1 MGTSAVRSFS
11 DPDDFYGSVRA
22 GDVAGLV
29 LGRGEFRA
37 EITRIDLGSIWM
49 QRFRESAPRTL
60 RSAAH
65 SSRSVILFRTPEGDA
80 AFRHRGIDFDDDMIM
95 FLGAGAVD
103 HQISAGPIGLGTMS
117 LSPGDLARFGP
128 LLAERDLAAPRTTTT
143 LRPQPGTLARLRF
156 LHAAAARLAWTDP
169 ARLEHPKVGKA
180 LEDLFI
186 VAMVG
191 CLGHAEPGRS
201 SRAGERRATLVR
213 RMDEHLAAHDDFPI
227 YITDLCQALGVTERS
242 LERACHDH
250 LGMGPKRYLW
260 LRRLHLA
267 RRALLTHDPSRTSV
281 SKVALEHGFWE
292 LGRFAVR
299 YRQIFGEPPSTT
311 LRSPRAKRTG

>member
-143 LRPQPGTLARLRF
+143 LRPQPGIRAPAL
-156 LHAAAARLAWTDP
+156 P
-169 ARLEHPKVGKA
+169 ARG
-180 LEDLFI
+180 
-186 VAMVG
+186 
-191 CLGHAEPGRS
+191 
-201 SRAGERRATLVR
+201 RRATCLDGSREVGAPKSRQGARGFVDR
-213 RMDEHLAAHDDFPI
+213 RD
-227 YITDLCQALGVTERS
+227 G
-242 LERACHDH
+242 
-250 LGMGPKRYLW
+250 
-260 LRRLHLA
+260 RLPGA
-267 RRALLTHDPSRTSV
+267 RRAWSKLACRGAARDAGQADGRASRGARRFSHLHHRPLPGV
-281 SKVALEHGFWE
+281 
-292 LGRFAVR
+292 GRDGTVIGAR
-299 YRQIFGEPPSTT
+299 LS
-311 LRSPRAKRTG
+311 